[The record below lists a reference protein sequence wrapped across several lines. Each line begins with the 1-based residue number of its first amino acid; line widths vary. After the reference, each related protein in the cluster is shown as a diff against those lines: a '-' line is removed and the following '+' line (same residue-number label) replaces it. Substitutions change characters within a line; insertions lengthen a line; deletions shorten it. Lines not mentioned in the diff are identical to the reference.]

1 MDIKPERLDA
11 ADKPE
16 AMAVLR
22 EAFATHPMLP
32 PGTSARTTERLM
44 ELMMNTFG
52 RHETAAL
59 HGVRMEGTLA
69 CVALTLDAASEPK
82 GLALVR
88 FCLRLC
94 FILGWR
100 LIRDFARV
108 MGNQPKHDEPYLDLM
123 LLGTLPTHHGQGLG
137 RAMLRFICDF
147 AESHGYHGV
156 VLAVAKDT
164 PAHRLYLKE
173 GFVADAEVPLRRLLL
188 CHMRRDNSPI
198 SHSVTP
204 SP

>member
-1 MDIKPERLDA
+1 MDIKPERLGATDR
-11 ADKPE
+11 PE

-44 ELMMNTFG
+44 ELMMDTFG
-52 RHETAAL
+52 RDETAAL
-59 HGVRMEGTLA
+59 HGIRLEGTLA
-69 CVALTLDAASEPK
+69 CVALTLASGSQPK

-88 FCLRLC
+88 FLVRLC
-94 FILGWR
+94 FVLGWR
-100 LIRDFARV
+100 LIRDFARA
-108 MGNQPKHDEPYLDLM
+108 MSNQPKHDEPYMDLM

-137 RAMLRFICDF
+137 RTMLRFIYDM

-173 GFVADAEVPLRRLLL
+173 GFVTEAEVSQRSLVL
-188 CHMRRDNSPI
+188 CFMRRDNSPI
-198 SHSVTP
+198 SR
-204 SP
+204 

>member
-1 MDIKPERLDA
+1 MGIKPERLGATDT
-11 ADKPE
+11 PE

-44 ELMMNTFG
+44 QLMMDTFG
-52 RHETAAL
+52 RDETAAL
-59 HGVRMEGTLA
+59 HGIRLEGTLA
-69 CVALTLDAASEPK
+69 CVALTLDAGAEPK

-88 FCLRLC
+88 FLVRLC
-94 FILGWR
+94 FVLGWR
-100 LIRDFARV
+100 LIRDFARA
-108 MGNQPKHDEPYLDLM
+108 MSNQPKHDEPYMDLM

-137 RAMLRFICDF
+137 RTMLRFIYDF

-173 GFVADAEVPLRRLLL
+173 GFVTEAEVSQRSLVL
-188 CHMRRDNSPI
+188 CFMRRDNIPI
-198 SHSVTP
+198 SR
-204 SP
+204 

>member
-1 MDIKPERLDA
+1 MDIKPERLGATDR
-11 ADKPE
+11 PE

-44 ELMMNTFG
+44 ELMMDTFG
-52 RHETAAL
+52 RDETAAL
-59 HGVRMEGTLA
+59 HGIRLEGTLA
-69 CVALTLDAASEPK
+69 CVALTLDAGSEPK

-88 FCLRLC
+88 FLVRLC
-94 FILGWR
+94 FVLGWR
-100 LIRDFARV
+100 LIRDFTRA
-108 MGNQPKHDEPYLDLM
+108 MSSQPKHDEPYLDLM

-137 RAMLRFICDF
+137 RTMLRFIYDF

-173 GFVADAEVPLRRLLL
+173 GFVTEAEVSQRSLVL
-188 CHMRRDNSPI
+188 CFMRRDNIPI
-198 SHSVTP
+198 SR
-204 SP
+204 